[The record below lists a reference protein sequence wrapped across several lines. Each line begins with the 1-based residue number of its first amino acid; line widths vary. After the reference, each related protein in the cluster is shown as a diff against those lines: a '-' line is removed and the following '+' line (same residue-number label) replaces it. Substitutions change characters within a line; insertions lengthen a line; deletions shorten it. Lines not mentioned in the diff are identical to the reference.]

1 MNGTTNRTWSIYQ
14 QAIFRDVAEGTG
26 NVLVLARAG
35 TGKTTTIVEALRHIP
50 AGKTALLVAFN
61 KSIATELEA
70 RAPQGVA
77 VKTLHAFGFAALRNA
92 FQTAMDT
99 NKVERIARSLFGTNL
114 PGAVLGNLTRLVS
127 RAKSTL
133 AETEADL
140 DNIVDDLD
148 LDVPDDERPLFV
160 ERAADI
166 LGACYRDTRTCDF
179 DDMIWLAVRHNVRVP
194 TFDFVFVDETQDLNA
209 AQIEL
214 AFRAVKRGG
223 RAFAVGDDRQAI
235 YAFRG
240 ADEHAVD
247 RVTHKLNARVLPL
260 SITYRCGKAIVALA
274 QAIVPDYEAAPSAP
288 DGLVRQVTDATMRT
302 EATPGDFV
310 ISRKNAPLIGLCLGF
325 LAQGKPATIA
335 GRDIGAGL
343 LALVNKSKATTIPA
357 LLAFVDAWEKA
368 EIDRLTAR
376 KRDTQVATDKA
387 ECITA
392 LTEGASTVAEVK
404 ARIEA
409 LFSDNDDS
417 KRIVC
422 TTTHKAKG
430 LERDRVWVLADTFS
444 TTSTEEDNLWY
455 VAITRAKTE
464 LCILGQRRTRRSD
477 RPLAA

>member
-1 MNGTTNRTWSIYQ
+1 MSDMVSRSWSIYQ

-92 FQTAMDT
+92 FRTVMDS

-214 AFRAVKRGG
+214 AFRAVKRDG

-288 DGLVRQVTDATMRT
+288 EGLVRQVTDATMRT

-409 LFSDNDDS
+409 LFSDKDDS

>member
-409 LFSDNDDS
+409 LFSDKDDS

>member
-1 MNGTTNRTWSIYQ
+1 MSDMVSRSWSIYQ

-92 FQTAMDT
+92 FRTAMDT

-214 AFRAVKRGG
+214 AFRAVKRDG

-409 LFSDNDDS
+409 LFSDKDDS

>member
-1 MNGTTNRTWSIYQ
+1 
-14 QAIFRDVAEGTG
+14 
-26 NVLVLARAG
+26 
-35 TGKTTTIVEALRHIP
+35 
-50 AGKTALLVAFN
+50 
-61 KSIATELEA
+61 
-70 RAPQGVA
+70 
-77 VKTLHAFGFAALRNA
+77 
-92 FQTAMDT
+92 
-99 NKVERIARSLFGTNL
+99 
-114 PGAVLGNLTRLVS
+114 VS

-214 AFRAVKRGG
+214 AFRAVKRDG

-247 RVTHKLNARVLPL
+247 RVTHKLAARVLPL

-409 LFSDNDDS
+409 LFSDKDDS